1 LQSLIS
7 LGDDFDSSDFV
18 LQHALGV
25 SVGHRLTPLTSV
37 SADWSLQRNE
47 GSLASQKTTSNSLT
61 LRMNTQLA
69 PRTSGSVQLRR
80 TVQDSPTSPYGET
93 SIAGTV
99 NHRF

>member
-1 LQSLIS
+1 MLQ
-7 LGDDFDSSDFV
+7 
-18 LQHALGV
+18 QALGF

-47 GSLASQKTTSNSLT
+47 GSLASQKTTNKSLT
-61 LRMNTQLA
+61 LRLNTQLA

-93 SIAGTV
+93 SIAGMV